1 MRALRNVQTIK
12 TDGEELVVLRRSEY
26 DALFER
32 AHAPVTDEDKGTA
45 RIVARTTAALRAGR
59 QSEIPGDIV
68 HRIARGQNAL
78 RLIREWRDITQIEL
92 GEERTNVGQSEVS
105 ALEAGRRKGTAATWK
120 KLAKALNVPMDILI
134 PE

>member
-26 DALFER
+26 DALLER

-45 RIVARTTAALRAGR
+45 RIVARTTAELRMGR

-68 HRIARGQNAL
+68 HRIARGENAL

-92 GEERTNVGQSEVS
+92 GEERTNVGQSEV
-105 ALEAGRRKGTAATWK
+105 
-120 KLAKALNVPMDILI
+120 
-134 PE
+134 